1 MLFKVFHRTLEFN
14 LLLSISFIT
23 ASFLAFSLSLSTL
36 LLAALKDILWIRPF
50 STDLSG
56 ACRSTTSSARASQ
69 VDNISSGS
77 LSKVSR
83 TVQGNAYSAGVM
95 EIRIAG
101 SSCRRP
107 QLLFDQ
113 FSSFSHSI
121 KPLVFFIFRRQP
133 VDSRNKEAVNST
145 RNTIYSLK
153 VFTTYFIDVDTFY
166 LFLSWF
172 GTRVSDVY
180 KYTKIQGP
188 RFQRNNNIARDQK
201 SDLHDAPFQSSPK
214 INRMLITRPFAY
226 NKKFNTRPSQFC

>member
-1 MLFKVFHRTLEFN
+1 MLFKAFHRTLEFN

-23 ASFLAFSLSLSTL
+23 ASFLAFSLSLTTL
-36 LLAALKDILWIRPF
+36 LLATLKDILWIRPF

-56 ACRSTTSSARASQ
+56 AFRSTTSSTRASQ

-107 QLLFDQ
+107 QYYSLINFL
-113 FSSFSHSI
+113 FSHTQSN
-121 KPLVFFIFRRQP
+121 PWFFIFRRQP

-153 VFTTYFIDVDTFY
+153 VFTTYFIAVDTFY
-166 LFLSWF
+166 LFL
-172 GTRVSDVY
+172 
-180 KYTKIQGP
+180 
-188 RFQRNNNIARDQK
+188 N
-201 SDLHDAPFQSSPK
+201 
-214 INRMLITRPFAY
+214 
-226 NKKFNTRPSQFC
+226 